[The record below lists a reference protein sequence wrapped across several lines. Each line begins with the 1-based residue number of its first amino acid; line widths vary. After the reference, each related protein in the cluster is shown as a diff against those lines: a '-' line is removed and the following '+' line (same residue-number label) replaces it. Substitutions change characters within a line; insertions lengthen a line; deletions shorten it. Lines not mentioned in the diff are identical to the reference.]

1 MKAGGHTLTRSSLFV
16 AAAFLLSA
24 CISPGDIINP
34 LIGCEEVNPE
44 ALKRVNWT
52 RVPEINV
59 SIRHDEFSPMVI
71 RMRQGWPYV
80 FRLRNR
86 DDTGHTFRADD
97 FFRNVAII
105 EKSFGGDWVEENPC
119 FGSVWVPPRQTV
131 ELKLVAVVDGRYE
144 FEDNPVF
151 YLGGMMDGP
160 NGVIIIEERRPRI

>member
-1 MKAGGHTLTRSSLFV
+1 MKAGGHTLARSSLFL
-16 AAAFLLSA
+16 AAALLLSA
-24 CISPGDIINP
+24 CASPGDIINP
-34 LIGCEEVNPE
+34 VLGCEEVNPE

-59 SIRHDEFSPMVI
+59 RIRHDEFRPMVI

-86 DDTGHTFRADD
+86 DHTGHTFRADD
-97 FFRNVAII
+97 FFRRVAVIQ
-105 EKSFGGDWVEENPC
+105 KSVGGEVEEAPC

-131 ELKLVAVVDGRYE
+131 ELRLVAVVDGHYE

-151 YLGGMMDGP
+151 FLGGFMDGP
-160 NGVIIIEERRPRI
+160 NGVIIIEERTPRI

>member
-1 MKAGGHTLTRSSLFV
+1 MKAGGHTLARSSLFL

-24 CISPGDIINP
+24 CVSPGDIINP
-34 LIGCEEVNPE
+34 VFGCEEVNPE

-52 RVPEINV
+52 RGPEINV
-59 SIRHDEFSPMVI
+59 RIRHDEFSPMVI

-86 DDTGHTFRADD
+86 DHTGHTFWADS
-97 FFRNVAII
+97 FFRRVAVIR
-105 EKSFGGDWVEENPC
+105 KSVGGEVEEQPC

-131 ELKLVAVVDGRYE
+131 EMRLVAVVDGHYE

-151 YLGGMMDGP
+151 FLGGFTDGP
-160 NGVIIIEERRPRI
+160 NGVIIIEERSPRI

>member
-1 MKAGGHTLTRSSLFV
+1 MKAGGHTLARSSLFLAV
-16 AAAFLLSA
+16 AFLLGA
-24 CISPGDIINP
+24 CASPGDIINP
-34 LIGCEEVNPE
+34 VLGCEEVNPE

-59 SIRHDEFSPMVI
+59 RIRHDEFSPMVI

-86 DDTGHTFRADD
+86 DNAGHTFRADG
-97 FFRNVAII
+97 FFRRVAVIQ
-105 EKSFGGDWVEENPC
+105 KSVDGEVEESNNC

-131 ELKLVAVVDGRYE
+131 ELRLVAVVDGRYE

-151 YLGGMMDGP
+151 FLGGFMDGP
-160 NGVIIIEERRPRI
+160 NGVIIVEERTPRI